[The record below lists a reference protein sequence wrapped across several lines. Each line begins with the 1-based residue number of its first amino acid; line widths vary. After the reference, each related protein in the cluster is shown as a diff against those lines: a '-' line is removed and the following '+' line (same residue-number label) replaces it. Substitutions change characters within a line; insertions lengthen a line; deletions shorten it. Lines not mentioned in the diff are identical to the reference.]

1 MASARNKNRDVARH
15 APSSSQTLTVTTRI
29 ESVLPPASELERY
42 EALNPGVTDRFITA
56 FEKQV
61 DHRIDIEKRAIRWDI
76 VRSFVG
82 IVLGFIVAMTIV
94 IGSFLLILDGH
105 TDQGAA
111 GIIATLV
118 TIVGV
123 FVYSDVTRRRERS
136 KKAGR

>member
-1 MASARNKNRDVARH
+1 MGVVTLASRLEKAAAKRRLSWAEVARR
-15 APSSSQTLTVTTRI
+15 SGV
-29 ESVLPPASELERY
+29 PAGY
-42 EALNPGVTDRFITA
+42 
-56 FEKQV
+56 
-61 DHRIDIEKRAIRWDI
+61 
-76 VRSFVG
+76 VRSLG
-82 IVLGFIVAMTIV
+82 TGHILGFIVAMTIV